1 MHLLFLLENS
11 NSFGHFWSYLA
22 PDMRCRRFSVSG
34 LALLEAVGRD
44 QIDRHRAQRAS
55 CLDAIRQFQFPECPD
70 LHGRVKCGRPDRRS
84 RMGRSRAAK
93 EPTPRHGDVPPS
105 AQWPQRLALPAVLAG
120 GIAIGF
126 SPIFVRLSELGPI
139 ATGFYRLFLA
149 LPLLWLWMRW
159 EGRRAAH
166 SLSLPR
172 KRGREREGVEW
183 LSIAMPGIL
192 FAGDILFWHWSIT
205 YTTVANATLLANLAP
220 VIVTLGAWFYLRE
233 QITVRFILG
242 MALAMGGAALLVN
255 ASAALGAG
263 HVLGDILGLITACFF
278 GSYVV
283 VVARLRDRIA
293 ASTIMFYSS
302 AVTCVLLLA
311 ATLVSGESLLP
322 RSQNGWMALLALA
335 WISQAMGQGLIAH
348 ALGHLPASFSALAI
362 LIEPLTAAIL
372 GWVWLGEQ
380 LGVLQ
385 ATGGVI
391 VLAGITV
398 ARRASGPIDSQGQ
411 S

>member
-1 MHLLFLLENS
+1 MDS
-11 NSFGHFWSYLA
+11 
-22 PDMRCRRFSVSG
+22 
-34 LALLEAVGRD
+34 
-44 QIDRHRAQRAS
+44 
-55 CLDAIRQFQFPECPD
+55 
-70 LHGRVKCGRPDRRS
+70 KT
-84 RMGRSRAAK
+84 AA
-93 EPTPRHGDVPPS
+93 EQPTPRRGS
-105 AQWPQRLALPAVLAG
+105 SLAEGPQRLALAALLLG

-149 LPLLWLWMRW
+149 LPLLWLWMHW
-159 EGRRAAH
+159 EERRAA
-166 SLSLPR
+166 PGTTR
-172 KRGREREGVEW
+172 MEW
-183 LSIAMPGIL
+183 LPIALPGVL

-233 QITVRFILG
+233 RITIRLLVG
-242 MALAMGGAALLVN
+242 MGLAMGGAALLVN
-255 ASAALGAG
+255 ASAELGAG
-263 HVLGDILGLITACFF
+263 HVLGDVFGLITACFF

-283 VVARLRDRIA
+283 AVARLRDRTA

-322 RSQNGWMALLALA
+322 RGPGGWVALLALA
-335 WISQAMGQGLIAH
+335 WISQAMGQGLIAY

-372 GWVWLGEQ
+372 GWVWLGEA
-380 LGVLQ
+380 LGVRQ
-385 ATGGVI
+385 AVGGVI

-398 ARRASGPIDSQGQ
+398 ARRASGS
-411 S
+411 SA

>member
-1 MHLLFLLENS
+1 MDS
-11 NSFGHFWSYLA
+11 
-22 PDMRCRRFSVSG
+22 
-34 LALLEAVGRD
+34 
-44 QIDRHRAQRAS
+44 
-55 CLDAIRQFQFPECPD
+55 
-70 LHGRVKCGRPDRRS
+70 KT
-84 RMGRSRAAK
+84 AA
-93 EPTPRHGDVPPS
+93 EQTTPRRESSP
-105 AQWPQRLALPAVLAG
+105 AERPQRLALPALLLG

-159 EGRRAAH
+159 EERRAAQ
-166 SLSLPR
+166 R
-172 KRGREREGVEW
+172 TTRIEW
-183 LSIAMPGIL
+183 LPIALPGVL

-220 VIVTLGAWFYLRE
+220 VIVTLGAWLYLRE
-233 QITVRFILG
+233 RVTFRFLVG
-242 MALAMGGAALLVN
+242 MGLAMGGAALLVN

-263 HVLGDILGLITACFF
+263 HVLGDVFGLITACFF

-283 VVARLRDRIA
+283 AVARLRDRTA

-311 ATLVSGESLLP
+311 ATLVSGESLVP
-322 RSQNGWMALLALA
+322 RAPNGWIALLALA
-335 WISQAMGQGLIAH
+335 WISQAMGQGLIAY

-372 GWVWLGEQ
+372 GWVWLGEA

-385 ATGGVI
+385 ALGGVI

-398 ARRASGPIDSQGQ
+398 ARRASGS
-411 S
+411 SA